1 MPLCHCR
8 LHALSF
14 CPAGKFLQF
23 AEAAISSLLPSKQHR
38 KVPKERA
45 TAELAD
51 SIVNAF
57 STDGFIYLGKMTLSK
72 GPKATPAAA
81 AAALSNS
88 LKSVNGRP
96 ILPAQ
101 VSAVRYTPEGHIYIM
116 KTPRKVQNEAGSRTS
131 VPAPL
136 PAVPAIDPQ
145 IPPSARHA
153 SNASFLA
160 TESGRRNS
168 RSLSIIV
175 GADERK
181 LCPVGAAYP
190 LSAIGQIDFL
200 ERNTPFICTGTLITN
215 SLVLTAAH
223 CVWDVESQTFADMV
237 TFAPGRYR
245 MQDGKVVN
253 PHGSYNWSHATLM
266 KSYLTSGEGQAD
278 IALIKLDGTVP
289 AAAGTMGLKSDCTA
303 TSAPEK
309 GLSVTTAGYPSD
321 KPEGECNMAFCSV
334 DFDCSKESTRHSCD
348 TFMGQSGSAFWDSKN
363 YIRGVHVR
371 GLIDEQMNEFTT
383 IGPKVLAKIREW
395 ESLDAKATAAAAAAR
410 AAAKATGASAS
421 AVQLAGVKAGVNTVA
436 PGLNSVQ
443 S

>member
-1 MPLCHCR
+1 ML
-8 LHALSF
+8 AGSF
-14 CPAGKFLQF
+14 LKFAGVTV
-23 AEAAISSLLPSKQHR
+23 SSTVKQHR

-45 TAELAD
+45 AAELSED
-51 SIVNAF
+51 VINAF
-57 STDGFIYLGKMTLSK
+57 SSDGFVYLGKMNLAK
-72 GPKATPAAA
+72 GPKAASNPAAA
-81 AAALSNS
+81 VANS
-88 LKSVNGRP
+88 IKTVNGHP
-96 ILPAQ
+96 VLPGQ

-116 KTPRKVQNEAGSRTS
+116 KFKTRVQNEAGSRGSTA
-131 VPAPL
+131 VPAP
-136 PAVPAIDPQ
+136 VPAIEPH
-145 IPPSARHA
+145 IPPSARA
-153 SNASFLA
+153 A
-160 TESGRRNS
+160 RNS
-168 RSLSIIV
+168 SLFETEAARKHGRSLSIIV

-181 LCPVGAAYP
+181 LCPTGAPYP
-190 LSAIGQIDFL
+190 NSAIGQIDFL

-245 MQDGKVVN
+245 VPDGKVVN
-253 PHGSYNWSHATLM
+253 PFGSFNWSHATLM

-278 IALIKLDGTVP
+278 IALIKIEGTAP
-289 AAAGTMGLKSDCTA
+289 AAAGTMGLKSDC
-303 TSAPEK
+303 SDSSKPEK

-348 TFMGQSGSAFWDSKN
+348 TFMGQSGSAFWDSGN

-395 ESLDAKATAAAAAAR
+395 EDLDIKATAAAVAAK
-410 AAAKATGASAS
+410 AAAKAAGATPSA
-421 AVQLAGVKAGVNTVA
+421 AALAGVKAGANLAA